1 MKGWVGGNVN
11 NLQTCQLWR
20 HQFRLSSL
28 HAYPSPLFA
37 FHFYWDL
44 FDSLETIHHPSCL
57 MRCIASADAMNET
70 TKPVDVDAE
79 HIRPAGPA
87 IPSITM
93 PSRRLLAAATALVGS
108 FAPSS
113 IDAFSSSLISTCSS
127 TSCARQR
134 PPLSHQQLAA
144 QTYGPSDDITIDQE
158 QEEWEK
164 ANDARVAQQK
174 VEFSQL
180 LSDVVACTNV
190 DHLPGIMTR
199 KIDLLLTSNM
209 QGFEGVAI
217 LKEAIEEA
225 QQTGDEERIFAVESA
240 VNLILTFAEEFVA
253 NATSLDEGNK
263 KLLGKIVKEIISGWD
278 NTSSTSSASKS
289 KGFGSTASTKSN
301 SRPGIDDEARLDALF
316 EREKDNFTPGFL
328 RHLEG
333 ECKRIASASR
343 LTPESGKLLE
353 TLRMIQARV
362 VEELG
367 QELGEGAVV
376 LGQLLGYD
384 NRSERLA
391 VLDAGLTVR
400 GVPFAKELVD
410 LTAEALE
417 GFEQV
422 PGGADPE
429 LVRILTEIDERTWQF
444 IEKKSEHK

>member
-1 MKGWVGGNVN
+1 M
-11 NLQTCQLWR
+11 
-20 HQFRLSSL
+20 
-28 HAYPSPLFA
+28 
-37 FHFYWDL
+37 
-44 FDSLETIHHPSCL
+44 I
-57 MRCIASADAMNET
+57 
-70 TKPVDVDAE
+70 
-79 HIRPAGPA
+79 
-87 IPSITM
+87 
-93 PSRRLLAAATALVGS
+93 
-108 FAPSS
+108 
-113 IDAFSSSLISTCSS
+113 
-127 TSCARQR
+127 
-134 PPLSHQQLAA
+134 
-144 QTYGPSDDITIDQE
+144 IDQE

-164 ANDARVAQQK
+164 ENDARVARQK
-174 VEFSQL
+174 VEFAKL

-199 KIDLLLTSNM
+199 KIDLILNM

-240 VNLILTFAEEFVA
+240 VNLILTFAEEFVS
-253 NATSLDEGNK
+253 NAASLDDGNK
-263 KLLGKIVKEIISGWD
+263 QLLGKIVKEITSGWD
-278 NTSSTSSASKS
+278 NNSASSKS
-289 KGFGSTASTKSN
+289 SEGKGFGNTGGGVKAK

-316 EREKDNFTPGFL
+316 EREKENFTPGFL

-384 NRSERLA
+384 DRSERLA

-400 GVPFAKELVD
+400 GIPFAKELVE
-410 LTAEALE
+410 LTEEALE
-417 GFEQV
+417 GFERV
-422 PGGADPE
+422 SGGADPD
-429 LVRILTEIDERTWQF
+429 LVRIVTEIDERIRQF
-444 IEKKSEHK
+444 IDKKSG

>member
-1 MKGWVGGNVN
+1 
-11 NLQTCQLWR
+11 
-20 HQFRLSSL
+20 
-28 HAYPSPLFA
+28 
-37 FHFYWDL
+37 
-44 FDSLETIHHPSCL
+44 
-57 MRCIASADAMNET
+57 
-70 TKPVDVDAE
+70 
-79 HIRPAGPA
+79 
-87 IPSITM
+87 M
-93 PSRRLLAAATALVGS
+93 PSRRLLLAAATALVGS
-108 FAPSS
+108 FVPSS

-127 TSCARQR
+127 STSCARR

-144 QTYGPSDDITIDQE
+144 RTYGPSDDITIDQE

-174 VEFSQL
+174 VEFAQL
-180 LSDVVACTNV
+180 LSDVVACTDV

-199 KIDLLLTSNM
+199 KIDLLLNM

-263 KLLGKIVKEIISGWD
+263 KLLGKIVKEITSGWD
-278 NTSSTSSASKS
+278 KTSSTSSPSES

-417 GFEQV
+417 GFERV

-429 LVRILTEIDERTWQF
+429 LVRIVTEIDERIRQF
-444 IEKKSEHK
+444 IEKKSGQK

>member
-1 MKGWVGGNVN
+1 
-11 NLQTCQLWR
+11 
-20 HQFRLSSL
+20 
-28 HAYPSPLFA
+28 
-37 FHFYWDL
+37 
-44 FDSLETIHHPSCL
+44 
-57 MRCIASADAMNET
+57 
-70 TKPVDVDAE
+70 
-79 HIRPAGPA
+79 
-87 IPSITM
+87 M
-93 PSRRLLAAATALVGS
+93 PSRRLLAVTTALVGS

-113 IDAFSSSLISTCSS
+113 VDAFSSSRI
-127 TSCARQR
+127 SCARQR
-134 PPLSHQQLAA
+134 PPLAHQLAA
-144 QTYGPSDDITIDQE
+144 RTYGPSDDIVIDQE

-180 LSDVVACTNV
+180 LSDVVACANV

-199 KIDLLLTSNM
+199 KIDLLLNM
-209 QGFEGVAI
+209 QGFEGVAV

-225 QQTGDEERIFAVESA
+225 QQAGDEERIFAVESA

-253 NATSLDEGNK
+253 NAASLDGGNK
-263 KLLGKIVKEIISGWD
+263 KLLGKIVKEITSGWD
-278 NTSSTSSASKS
+278 KTSASSASES
-289 KGFGSTASTKSN
+289 KGFGSAASTKSK

-333 ECKRIASASR
+333 ECKRITSASR
-343 LTPESGKLLE
+343 LTPESAKLLE

-384 NRSERLA
+384 DRSERLA

-429 LVRILTEIDERTWQF
+429 LVRIVTEIDERIRKF
-444 IEKKSEHK
+444 VEKKSGQS

>member
-1 MKGWVGGNVN
+1 MADHI
-11 NLQTCQLWR
+11 L
-20 HQFRLSSL
+20 
-28 HAYPSPLFA
+28 PDP
-37 FHFYWDL
+37 
-44 FDSLETIHHPSCL
+44 HP
-57 MRCIASADAMNET
+57 
-70 TKPVDVDAE
+70 P
-79 HIRPAGPA
+79 

-108 FAPSS
+108 FAPS
-113 IDAFSSSLISTCSS
+113 IDAFSLSLISTCSS
-127 TSCARQR
+127 TRQR

-144 QTYGPSDDITIDQE
+144 RTYGPSDDIAIDQE

-174 VEFSQL
+174 VEFAQL

-199 KIDLLLTSNM
+199 KIDLLLNM

-253 NATSLDEGNK
+253 NAASLDEGNK
-263 KLLGKIVKEIISGWD
+263 KLLGKIVKEITSGW
-278 NTSSTSSASKS
+278 SSTSSASDS

-417 GFEQV
+417 GFERV

-429 LVRILTEIDERTWQF
+429 LVRIVMEIDERIRQF
-444 IEKKSEHK
+444 IEKKSGQK

>member
-1 MKGWVGGNVN
+1 MKGWVAWVGGNVN

-70 TKPVDVDAE
+70 TNPVDVDAE

-144 QTYGPSDDITIDQE
+144 RTYGPSDDITIDQE

-180 LSDVVACTNV
+180 LSDVVACANV

-199 KIDLLLTSNM
+199 KIDLLR
-209 QGFEGVAI
+209 FH
-217 LKEAIEEA
+217 
-225 QQTGDEERIFAVESA
+225 FAPH
-240 VNLILTFAEEFVA
+240 IWQCPFCP
-253 NATSLDEGNK
+253 
-263 KLLGKIVKEIISGWD
+263 
-278 NTSSTSSASKS
+278 TSSTNLK
-289 KGFGSTASTKSN
+289 N
-301 SRPGIDDEARLDALF
+301 
-316 EREKDNFTPGFL
+316 
-328 RHLEG
+328 
-333 ECKRIASASR
+333 
-343 LTPESGKLLE
+343 
-353 TLRMIQARV
+353 
-362 VEELG
+362 
-367 QELGEGAVV
+367 
-376 LGQLLGYD
+376 
-384 NRSERLA
+384 
-391 VLDAGLTVR
+391 
-400 GVPFAKELVD
+400 
-410 LTAEALE
+410 
-417 GFEQV
+417 
-422 PGGADPE
+422 
-429 LVRILTEIDERTWQF
+429 
-444 IEKKSEHK
+444 